1 VNPTLANSVWLAGCL
16 PALAQFQ
23 RATKRVAGTQEAIR
37 RRILRANAGTEFGRV
52 HDFASIRS
60 TYDYQQCVPLCD
72 YDDYAAMVQRIATGA
87 QNVLASD
94 PVCLFE
100 PTSGSSSAEKWIPYN
115 RSLQR
120 EFQAGIRAWIADLFR
135 HDPSLMCGQA
145 FWSVSPA
152 LSHERK
158 TSAGIPIGFD
168 EDAAYLGGW
177 QKHFVNS
184 VMAVPSA
191 VRGIADM
198 ATCRYVTLLF
208 LIRSRNLKLV
218 SVWNPTFFSLLVAP
232 LREYGEALAHDLGHG
247 TITTNTAI
255 PLILRS
261 TLQPDPRRASELRSA
276 LRVRTAAE
284 MHAQLWP
291 ALRLLSCWTDANSAI
306 PAQHLASLFPQARI
320 QGKGLIATEGFVS
333 FPLHG
338 YEGSALAI
346 CSHFLE
352 FLPTDA
358 AGRCDPERPQLAHQL
373 EEGQTYTVVLTTGG
387 GLYRYQLHDLI
398 EAVGRFHECP
408 LIRFLGR
415 ESYVSDWFGEKLNEA
430 HVAGILRDA
439 FNSLSLSPAF
449 AMIACNPNQLQPG
462 YVLYVES
469 SATDETLHR
478 AAARI
483 ELRLQE
489 NFHYRYARQLGQL
502 APLRIFRAA
511 GAAESYLNA
520 KNRDGQRTG
529 AIKQLA
535 LDVRGDWSH
544 IFRGEYQPEVVSD
557 AAAVRQLSKSCTR

>member
-1 VNPTLANSVWLAGCL
+1 MNPSLANSVWLAGCL

-23 RATKRVAGTQEAIR
+23 SATKHVARTQEAIL
-37 RRILRANAGTEFGRV
+37 RRILRMNADTEYGRA
-52 HDFASIRS
+52 HDFASFRS
-60 TYDYQQCVPLCD
+60 TCDYQQRVPLRD
-72 YDDYAAMVQRIATGA
+72 YDGYAVMVQRIAAGA
-87 QNVLASD
+87 QNVLTSD

-135 HDPSLMCGQA
+135 HDPSLMSGQA

-158 TSAGIPIGFD
+158 TCGGIPIGFD

-198 ATCRYVTLLF
+198 ETFRYVTLLF

-218 SVWNPTFFSLLVAP
+218 SIWNPAFFSLLVAP
-232 LREYGEALAHDLGHG
+232 LREYGDALAYDLEHG
-247 TITTNTAI
+247 TITTNVAI
-255 PLILRS
+255 PGILRCA
-261 TLQPDPRRASELRSA
+261 LQPEPRRANEVRSA
-276 LRVRTAAE
+276 LRVRTAAG

-306 PAQHLASLFPQARI
+306 PAQHLASLFPQAKI

-338 YEGSALAI
+338 FEGSALAI

-358 AGRCDPERPQLAHQL
+358 AGSCDSEHPQFAHQL
-373 EEGQTYTVVLTTGG
+373 EKGQTYTVVLTTGG

-398 EAVGRFHECP
+398 EVIGHFHECP

-415 ESYVSDWFGEKLNEA
+415 ESYISDWFGEKLNEA
-430 HVAGILRDA
+430 HVAGILRDV
-439 FNSLSLSPAF
+439 FDSFVLSPEF
-449 AMIACNPNQLQPG
+449 AMIACAASPPEPG

-483 ELRLQE
+483 EAGLQE

-502 APLRIFRAA
+502 APIRVFRAK
-511 GAAESYLNA
+511 GAAEVYLNV
-520 KNRDGQRTG
+520 KNKRGQRTG

-535 LDVRGDWSH
+535 LDAHGDWST
-544 IFRGEYQPEVVSD
+544 IFHGKFLPE
-557 AAAVRQLSKSCTR
+557 AASVASAQ

>member
-1 VNPTLANSVWLAGCL
+1 MNPSLANSVWLAGCL
-16 PALAQFQ
+16 PAHVQFQ
-23 RATKRVAGTQEAIR
+23 RATKRVAATQEAIL
-37 RRILRANAGTEFGRV
+37 RRILRANAGTEFGRA
-52 HDFASIRS
+52 HDFPSMRS
-60 TYDYQQCVPLCD
+60 TCDYQQRVQLCD
-72 YDDYAAMVQRIATGA
+72 YDDYAVMIQRIAAGE
-87 QNVLASD
+87 QNVLTSD

-100 PTSGSSSAEKWIPYN
+100 PTSGSSSAEKWISYN
-115 RSLQR
+115 RSLQY

-198 ATCRYVTLLF
+198 ATFRYVTLLF
-208 LIRSRNLKLV
+208 LIRSRSLKLV
-218 SVWNPTFFSLLVAP
+218 SIWNPAFFSLLLAP
-232 LREYGEALAHDLGHG
+232 IREYGEALAHDLEHG

-255 PLILRS
+255 PGILRCALQPEPGRAKELRS
-261 TLQPDPRRASELRSA
+261 TLRLC
-276 LRVRTAAE
+276 TAAE

-291 ALRLLSCWTDANSAI
+291 ALKLLSCWTDANSAI
-306 PAQHLASLFPQARI
+306 PAQHLASLIPQAKI

-358 AGRCDPERPQLAHQL
+358 AGSCDSKYPQLAHQL
-373 EEGQTYTVVLTTGG
+373 EGGQRYTVVLTTGG

-398 EAVGRFHECP
+398 VVVGRFHECP

-415 ESYVSDWFGEKLNEA
+415 ESYISDWFGEKLNEA
-430 HVAGILRDA
+430 HVAGILRDV
-439 FNSLSLSPAF
+439 FDSLGLSPEF
-449 AMIACNPNQLQPG
+449 AMIACEPNPPEPG
-462 YVLYVES
+462 YVFYVES

-478 AAARI
+478 AAAGV
-483 ELRLQE
+483 EAGLLE
-489 NFHYRYARQLGQL
+489 NYHYRYARQLRQL
-502 APLRIFRAA
+502 SPLRVFRTN
-511 GAAESYLNA
+511 GAVESYLNV
-520 KNRDGQRTG
+520 KNKRGQRTG

-535 LDVRGDWSH
+535 LDARGDWSS
-544 IFRGEYQPEVVSD
+544 IFRGEFLGETVS
-557 AAAVRQLSKSCTR
+557 AANSQ